1 MRKVQLKPVWR
12 CGLGPGPGS
21 FKGNPLKNTSNYVD
35 LWGFPRDGFD
45 LILVDGFDYFFGS
58 LIFRIFDNFF
68 LCQILIEE
76 VGAIETHPWSGRI
89 SLNLAS
95 FDMVEI

>member
-1 MRKVQLKPVWR
+1 MPDK
-12 CGLGPGPGS
+12 
-21 FKGNPLKNTSNYVD
+21 FTIKGIFISNYVD

-45 LILVDGFDYFFGS
+45 LILVDGFNYFFGS
-58 LIFRIFDNFF
+58 LIFRIFDKFF